1 MSSLLIAI
9 FLHMFYVSMEVIGA
23 NEWALSTQAGLDCWR
38 AVGEDF
44 CYWFTETP
52 WERWKFRVLV
62 PMDMI
67 PQGVQNS
74 MKNIYIGRSCCADT
88 NLLSLFRELLSFY
101 AQDLILLCRCCNWRH
116 WSRRQAKVGL
126 LKNRGLRPFFFL
138 FLLVDCAGTRVYLTE
153 RLPGLPRGTVI

>member
-44 CYWFTETP
+44 CYCYHCFQT
-52 WERWKFRVLV
+52 VLV

-74 MKNIYIGRSCCADT
+74 MINIYIGRSCCADT
-88 NLLSLFRELLSFY
+88 SLLSLFRELLSFY

-126 LKNRGLRPFFFL
+126 LKNRGLRPLFFFFFCL
-138 FLLVDCAGTRVYLTE
+138 RIVLVPGFT
-153 RLPGLPRGTVI
+153 LPSGYRAYREVR